1 MLTILIGMSASGKDA
16 ILRELVANHGF
27 REIVTTT
34 TRPMRKGEV
43 NGKDYNFIS
52 RKEFEKGISEGRF
65 FEYRSYNTIWN
76 GKEDV
81 WYYGTPKMQLNPE
94 QDYVAIVDVQ
104 GAKDYVSYFGKY
116 DCFVVQVNAE
126 EVRTKRAKKRGS
138 FDKDEWERRLAADR
152 LAFSAENT
160 TQTNSFAV
168 NYSVANEGD
177 KTVAEIAERIAIVT
191 DTYGRKDH
199 SEIDHNPCQQWGE
212 WGEVSHNQL
221 LTELKEDMSALMNNI
236 LEYENL
242 LRNLSKREPYP
253 DFDLEKGLKHI
264 QLF

>member
-81 WYYGTPKMQLNPE
+81 
-94 QDYVAIVDVQ
+94 
-104 GAKDYVSYFGKY
+104 
-116 DCFVVQVNAE
+116 
-126 EVRTKRAKKRGS
+126 
-138 FDKDEWERRLAADR
+138 
-152 LAFSAENT
+152 
-160 TQTNSFAV
+160 
-168 NYSVANEGD
+168 
-177 KTVAEIAERIAIVT
+177 
-191 DTYGRKDH
+191 
-199 SEIDHNPCQQWGE
+199 
-212 WGEVSHNQL
+212 QL
-221 LTELKEDMSALMNNI
+221 LCQSRFQRKAALTTGTDVCQKSGSTI
-236 LEYENL
+236 D
-242 LRNLSKREPYP
+242 S
-253 DFDLEKGLKHI
+253 
-264 QLF
+264 